1 MILAMLRWQL
11 ILKNILNFSKT
22 ILQIKKYKAIKKEAK
37 GMDFENYAERI
48 KALRNFETFEHPK
61 N

>member
-1 MILAMLRWQL
+1 MLRWQL